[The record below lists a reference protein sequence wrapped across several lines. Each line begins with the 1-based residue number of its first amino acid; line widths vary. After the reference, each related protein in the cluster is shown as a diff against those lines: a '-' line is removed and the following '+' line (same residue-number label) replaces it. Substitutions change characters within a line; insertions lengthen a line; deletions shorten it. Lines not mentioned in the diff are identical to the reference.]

1 MNIDPALL
9 TLCSG
14 LIGVLVGTALST
26 WLTYGFQKKL
36 LRQQLDYLTQ
46 QAQVDAKLREK
57 IHAETITALHEI
69 RHQIHNGFELA
80 RLASAGLHPTGSSD

>member
-1 MNIDPALL
+1 MLAPVNIDTALL

-14 LIGVLVGTALST
+14 LIGVLVGTALSA

-36 LRQQLDYLTQ
+36 LRQQLDYFKQ
-46 QAQVDAKLREK
+46 QAEADAKLREK
-57 IHAETITALHEI
+57 IHAETIAALHEI

-80 RLASAGLHPTGSSD
+80 RLHPPA

>member
-1 MNIDPALL
+1 MIIAPALL

-14 LIGVLVGTALST
+14 IIGVLIGAGLSA

-36 LRQQLDYLTQ
+36 LRQQLDYFKQ
-46 QAQVDAKLREK
+46 QAEADAAVREK
-57 IHAETITALHEI
+57 IHAETIAALHEI

-80 RLASAGLHPTGSSD
+80 RLHPPR